1 VKDYIH
7 AMKQVLD
14 EYSNNVYKELLE
26 KQQTQIWG
34 LLAGRHVATP
44 DIEQVKSKA
53 LVWLH
58 R

>member
-1 VKDYIH
+1 
-7 AMKQVLD
+7 MKQVLD

-34 LLAGRHVATP
+34 LLAGSHVAAP